1 MKPHRIR
8 MTHNLL
14 LNYGLYRKMQIYRP
28 HKAQFE
34 DMTKYHSDDYVKF
47 LKDIT
52 PESSTENSKH
62 MSRFNVGEDC
72 KCFLSTFFSQGS
84 ETLRVPSR

>member
-1 MKPHRIR
+1 